1 MVLRSAGYLAGW
13 IRSVHRWL
21 HALSARS
28 GEYFVLVMQTFSCRN
43 SISLSFLVSS
53 VVSVFFDFLV
63 GECVLS
69 SFILCLIFLRNVL
82 LIRKCT
88 FLKRNTFGPDSLS
101 HHRYPERISMKCE
114 KSRTL
119 RVLQRCRWQ
128 AGRTRRCKCSVRP
141 HNVLGQMLKHSNV
154 FYKLFLGISFF
165 RTYTGMERFFFSS
178 LPLGEEFRKGS

>member
-1 MVLRSAGYLAGW
+1 MPRRRRIPCRMNLFSSSMAACLVSPVRW
-13 IRSVHRWL
+13 IYS
-21 HALSARS
+21 
-28 GEYFVLVMQTFSCRN
+28 FLVMQTFSCRN

-88 FLKRNTFGPDSLS
+88 FWKRTDSDLIFFFSSSVSWVHFNEVLKNPNSPSSTMLPLASP
-101 HHRYPERISMKCE
+101 Y
-114 KSRTL
+114 
-119 RVLQRCRWQ
+119 
-128 AGRTRRCKCSVRP
+128 
-141 HNVLGQMLKHSNV
+141 NVFGQMLKHSNV

-165 RTYTGMERFFFSS
+165 RTYTGMERFFFLASV
-178 LPLGEEFRKGS
+178 RRGSFVKVIVCTHE